1 MSEADTTLVGL
12 NRAYRNEMV
21 FSSSAPA
28 PQSKPKMQNVIARS
42 SDRPGSIDE
51 EIGEELGYEDCISDS
66 KSYDN
71 IQTTEIEST
80 TVIVTIIIQRY
91 APQ

>member
-1 MSEADTTLVGL
+1 
-12 NRAYRNEMV
+12 MV
-21 FSSSAPA
+21 FSFFEAAS
-28 PQSKPKMQNVIARS
+28 QSKSKMQNFIARS

-51 EIGEELGYEDCISDS
+51 EIGEELGYEDCFSDNES
-66 KSYDN
+66 HDN
-71 IQTTEIEST
+71 IQTMEIEST